1 MSTDEIPD
9 AWPPVSGVMPAQIAP
24 LFPLPKVFLYPGVV
38 LPLHVFEPRYRQ
50 MVEDL
55 LDAKPWV
62 AIAPILAGHEPDAM
76 GNPPFFPVGG
86 LGEIVKHSRLSD
98 GRFLITLAGLG
109 RVRLKEVES
118 DRLYRKVQFEPL
130 QEVLP
135 TGSEDEHLREELRKA
150 VLERNEAFLNLPED
164 LPLGPL
170 VDLLLQSLDL
180 PVDAMC
186 EAFSEPVVSR
196 RAGFALAQHAARE

>member
-1 MSTDEIPD
+1 MTPQDVPD
-9 AWPPVSGVMPAQIAP
+9 AWPPVPEVLPNLVAP

-38 LPLHVFEPRYRQ
+38 MPLHVFEPRYRQ

-55 LDAKPWV
+55 LDARPWLV
-62 AIAPILAGHEPDAM
+62 IAPIRAGHETDAM
-76 GNPPFFPVGG
+76 GSPPFYPVGG

-109 RVRLKEVES
+109 RVRLQEVDS
-118 DRLYRKVQFEPL
+118 DRLYRKVRFEPM

-135 TGSEDEHLREELRKA
+135 EGVQDEHLRDELRQA
-150 VLERNEAFLNLPED
+150 VLERNESIQNLPED

-170 VDLLLQSLDL
+170 ADLLLQSLDL

-186 EAFSEPVVSR
+186 EAFAEPVVSR
-196 RAGFALAQHAARE
+196 RAHFALAEHSSRE

>member
-1 MSTDEIPD
+1 MSSDEIPD
-9 AWPPVSGVMPAQIAP
+9 AWPPVAGVLPRRVAP

-38 LPLHVFEPRYRQ
+38 MPLHVFEPRYRQ

-55 LDAKPWV
+55 LDARPWV
-62 AIAPILAGHEPDAM
+62 VIAPIRAGHETDAL
-76 GNPPFFPVGG
+76 GSPPFYPVGG
-86 LGEIVKHSRLSD
+86 LGEIVKHSRLQD

-135 TGSEDEHLREELRKA
+135 SGEEQEHLREELRKA
-150 VLERNEAFLNLPED
+150 ILERSEVFLNLPAD

-170 VDLLLQSLDL
+170 ADLLLQSLDL
-180 PVDAMC
+180 PVDSMC
-186 EAFSEPVVSR
+186 DAFSEPVVSR
-196 RAGFALAQHAARE
+196 RANFALAEHASRE